1 LWGQPRQAEE
11 WVSQL
16 LRRVAQGCAAV
27 TITVALLALG
37 GWATGRLILASLGH
51 DFLPT
56 PPGTALVFLLLCG
69 ALLVG
74 CRHPAPRRARW
85 LSCAGATLV
94 LVVGLL
100 VLAQYL
106 TGTDLG
112 FEHWLS
118 RRAETFGQVPIGRM
132 SPLAAGAFVVA
143 SLALLVLLGA
153 PTRWRTAHD
162 VAASAAAGVMAVG
175 VLVLLGYWN
184 RTAFVF
190 GGGVIPMA
198 LPGAAAFVFLG
209 AGLLAGAR
217 SPVLTWRGIASLA
230 VGFGVG
236 LAASVALFVLVSS
249 QEQSRVRGEFDRK
262 AEALA
267 LAFRGGV
274 KGAVEELHNVG
285 ALFALSDS
293 VDRRSFRTF
302 VSQILER
309 QPSIRTFAWNP
320 LVADRE
326 RAGTE
331 AAARREGF
339 QEYRFTERYPDGR
352 LGSAGRRPE
361 YAPVL
366 YVEPLAAREA
376 ALGFDALSDPVRRAA
391 LEKARDTGQAAA
403 TEPITPV
410 TATPGDLGMLIFQ
423 PVYRP
428 GAPTATMRQ
437 RRTALRGFAVETLRL
452 ETLIRGALPDPERD
466 GLEFRLVD
474 ATGTLSEKTILASA
488 RAGAGARGPR
498 RFATWV
504 TVVDRQWRLEL
515 YAAPWYLAA
524 RRSEGPWLVLGS
536 GLLITILL
544 GAYLLASARHTA
556 EVSRLA
562 EGLRKISRAIDHSPA
577 SVVITDTQGA
587 IEYVNPKFTQ
597 VTGYTFDEV
606 RGQNPRVLKSG
617 EMPEETYRKLW
628 ATITA
633 GNEWRGELHNKKKN
647 GELFWEAASIS
658 PVRSP
663 DARITHYVGVKEDIT
678 EQKRME
684 AAARVHVHQLEA
696 LRATTADL
704 TRELDLTRLLHL
716 LITRAAELAGA
727 SSATVYLWEPAQATM
742 VPAAWHGL
750 GEWQATIRHVVG
762 HGIAGT
768 VAETRQGV
776 LVNDYRTSRYANP
789 VTLQHTT
796 VTASLGE
803 PLLYREEL
811 IGAITLNHEGGRSFT
826 ADDQTLLRLFADQAA
841 IAIANA
847 RFFREE
853 RDRRAQL
860 QAVRA
865 VSAEIIQELDLAQ
878 VLRLVAQRAC
888 ALTGAAAAD
897 IDLWDNDR
905 QILVPNTSYGHAAP
919 RPATAR
925 CLGEGVMGAVAASRH
940 GLIINDYR
948 SSPIAHPDTRA
959 HTTITASL
967 VEPLLYRDT
976 LLGVIGVDHETPGRI
991 FTPQD
996 QDLLRLFAAQAAIA
1010 IENARLHEQIKD
1022 HAATLERQVQERTQ
1036 DLEFALRLAE
1046 AASRA
1051 KSEFLTNMSHEL
1063 RTPLNGILGFADL
1076 MLRQGQTLPREKQ
1089 ARFLANIHTSGQRLL
1104 ELVSQLLD
1112 YTTAQGGGLGL
1123 ERRPL
1128 SPAGALD
1135 EVLAEV
1141 RPLATKKGLALQVE
1155 IAYDLPCVHADSVR
1169 FRQICFNLLTNAVK
1183 FTPVGGTITVTARA
1197 VTGQLGDLAIGQLES
1212 DPNDPRA
1219 QLPSRPPA
1227 EWLELSVTDTGI
1239 GIRREDLPRLFQ
1251 QFTQLESAY
1260 TKRHAGS
1267 GIGLALTRQLV
1278 ELHGGR
1284 IWAESDGEG
1293 KGSTFRVVLPFGD
1306 SAEIRNTAA
1315 AVGDERPL
1323 HPAETGRTLEKV
1335 GDTNGGGQQSD
1346 RGTG

>member
-1 LWGQPRQAEE
+1 LWGHSRQTEE
-11 WVSQL
+11 WVSRL
-16 LRRVAQGCAAV
+16 LRRVAQGCAAG
-27 TITVALLALG
+27 TIAVALLALG
-37 GWATGRLILASLGH
+37 GWATGRLIFASLRR
-51 DFLPT
+51 DFIPM
-56 PPGTALVFLLLCG
+56 PPGAALVFLLLGG

-74 CRHPAPRRARW
+74 CQHPAPRRARW
-85 LSCAGATLV
+85 LSRAGATLV
-94 LVVGLL
+94 LLVGLL

-118 RRAETFGQVPIGRM
+118 RSAETFGQVPIGRM

-153 PTRWRTAHD
+153 PTSWRTAHD

-209 AGLLAGAR
+209 GGLLAGAR
-217 SPVLTWRGIASLA
+217 SPVLTWRAVASLA

-249 QEQSRVRGEFDRK
+249 QEQTRVRGEFDRK

-267 LAFRGGV
+267 LAFRGSV
-274 KGAVEELHNVG
+274 KNTVEELHNVG

-293 VDRRSFRTF
+293 VDRRSFRIF

-309 QPSIRTFAWNP
+309 YPSIRSFAWTP

-331 AAARREGF
+331 AAVRREGF
-339 QEYRFTERYPDGR
+339 REYRFTERYPDGR
-352 LGSAGRRPE
+352 LGPAGRRAE
-361 YAPVL
+361 YAPVVYL
-366 YVEPLAAREA
+366 EPLALRKT
-376 ALGFDALSDPVRRAA
+376 ALGFDVLSDPMRRAV
-391 LEKARDTGQAAA
+391 LEKARDIGRAIA
-403 TEPITPV
+403 TEPTTP
-410 TATPGDLGMLIFQ
+410 AAGTPGDRGMLIFQ

-428 GAPTATMRQ
+428 GAPTAAVKQ
-437 RRTALRGFAVETLRL
+437 RRAALRGFVVETVDLDD
-452 ETLIRGALPDPERD
+452 LIREALPDPGRE
-466 GLEFRLVD
+466 GLEVRLVD
-474 ATGTLSEKTILASA
+474 ATRTLGEMTLFASA
-488 RAGAGARGPR
+488 GVGAASPSPL
-498 RFATWV
+498 RFATWM
-504 TVVDRQWRLEL
+504 TVLDRQWRLEL
-515 YAAPWYLAA
+515 YAAPWYVAA
-524 RRSEGPWLVLGS
+524 RRSEGAWLILGS
-536 GLLITILL
+536 GLFVTILL

-556 EVSRLA
+556 EVAQLA
-562 EGLRKISRAIDHSPA
+562 NSLRTISRATEQSPV

-587 IEYVNPKFTQ
+587 IEYANPKFTQ
-597 VTGYTFDEV
+597 ITGYAFDEV

-617 EMPEETYRKLW
+617 EMLEETYRQLW

-633 GNEWRGELHNKKKN
+633 GNEWRGEFHNKKKS

-663 DARITHYVGVKEDIT
+663 DGRITHYVAVKEDIT

-684 AAARVHVHQLEA
+684 ETARIHMHQLEA
-696 LRATTADL
+696 LRTTTADL

-716 LITRAAELAGA
+716 LIARAAELVGA
-727 SSATVYLWEPAQATM
+727 SSATVYLWEPTQAMM

-750 GEWQATIRHVVG
+750 GEWQATIRNPVG
-762 HGIAGT
+762 NGIVGT
-768 VAETRQGV
+768 VAETRQCV
-776 LVNDYRTSRYANP
+776 LANDYRTSVYANP

-803 PLLYREEL
+803 PLLYRGEL
-811 IGAITLNHEGGRSFT
+811 IGAITLNHEGGRTFT
-826 ADDQTLLRLFADQAA
+826 AEDQTILRLFADHAA
-841 IAIANA
+841 IAITNA
-847 RFFREE
+847 RLFREE

-865 VSAEIIQELDLAQ
+865 VSVEIIQELDLAH

-888 ALTGAAAAD
+888 TLTGAAAAD

-905 QILVPNTSYGHAAP
+905 QVLVPNTSHGHTAP
-919 RPATAR
+919 RPTTTR
-925 CLGEGVMGAVAASRH
+925 RLGEGTMGTVAQTRH
-940 GLIINDYR
+940 GLILNDYR
-948 SSPIAHPDTRA
+948 SSPIAHPDTLA
-959 HTTITASL
+959 HMTITASL
-967 VEPLLYRDT
+967 VEPLLYRDR
-976 LLGVIGVDHETPGRI
+976 LLGVIGVDHETPGRT

-996 QDLLRLFAAQAAIA
+996 QDILRLFAAQAAIA
-1010 IENARLHEQIKD
+1010 IENARLHEQITD
-1022 HAATLERQVQERTQ
+1022 HAATLEQQVQERTQ
-1036 DLEFALRLAE
+1036 DLEIALRLTE
-1046 AASRA
+1046 VASQA
-1051 KSEFLTNMSHEL
+1051 KSEFLGNMSHEL
-1063 RTPLNGILGFADL
+1063 RTPLNGILGFSEL
-1076 MLRQGQTLPREKQ
+1076 LQRQGQTLPREKQ
-1089 ARFLANIHTSGQRLL
+1089 ERFLANIHTSGQRLL
-1104 ELVSQLLD
+1104 ELVSKILD
-1112 YTTAQGGGLGL
+1112 AATAESGGLGL
-1123 ERRPL
+1123 DRRSL
-1128 SPAGALD
+1128 APAAALD
-1135 EVLAEV
+1135 EVLADV
-1141 RPLATKKGLALQVE
+1141 RPLATKKGLVLQAE
-1155 IAYDLPCVHADSVR
+1155 IAFDLPPVHADAVR

-1183 FTPVGGTITVTARA
+1183 FTPTGGTISVTARA
-1197 VTGQLGDLAIGQLES
+1197 VTGQLGDSAIRQRGS
-1212 DPNDPRA
+1212 DPSHPGA

-1239 GIRREDLPRLFQ
+1239 GIRREDLQRLFQ

-1267 GIGLALTRQLV
+1267 GMGLALTRRLV

-1293 KGSTFRVVLPFGD
+1293 QGSTFRVVLPRGD
-1306 SAEIRNTAA
+1306 SAETRDTATP
-1315 AVGDERPL
+1315 VGDDRSL
-1323 HPAETGRTLEKV
+1323 HPAETGRTL
-1335 GDTNGGGQQSD
+1335 
-1346 RGTG
+1346 

>member
-1 LWGQPRQAEE
+1 LWGQPRQVEE
-11 WVSQL
+11 WVPQL
-16 LRRVAQGCAAV
+16 LRRVAQACAAV
-27 TITVALLALG
+27 TIAVALLALW
-37 GWATGRLILASLGH
+37 GWATSHLILASLER
-51 DFLPT
+51 DFIPMS
-56 PPGTALVFLLLCG
+56 PGAALVVLLLGG

-74 CRHPAPRRARW
+74 CRRPAPRRARW

-94 LVVGLL
+94 LLVGLL
-100 VLAQYL
+100 VLAQHL

-118 RRAETFGQVPIGRM
+118 RSAGTFGQVPIGRM

-153 PTRWRTAHD
+153 PTSWRTAHD
-162 VAASAAAGVMAVG
+162 VAASAAAGVIAVG
-175 VLVLLGYWN
+175 VLVLLGYWH
-184 RTAFVF
+184 RTVFVF

-217 SPVLTWRGIASLA
+217 SPVLTWRAVASLA

-236 LAASVALFVLVSS
+236 LAASVALFILVSS
-249 QEQSRVRGEFDRK
+249 QEQSRIREEFDRK
-262 AEALA
+262 AEAFA

-274 KGAVEELHNVG
+274 KDTVEELQNVS
-285 ALFALSDS
+285 ALFTLPAS

-309 QPSIRTFAWNP
+309 QPSIRAFAWNP
-320 LVADRE
+320 RVADRE

-352 LGSAGRRPE
+352 LGPASRRAE
-361 YAPVL
+361 YAPVV
-366 YVEPLAAREA
+366 YVEPLALRKA
-376 ALGFDALSDPVRRAA
+376 ALGFDVLSDPVRRAVV
-391 LEKARDTGQAAA
+391 EKARDIGRAVA
-403 TEPITPV
+403 TEPTTP
-410 TATPGDLGMLIFQ
+410 AAGTPGDRGMLIFQ
-423 PVYRP
+423 PVYQP
-428 GAPTATMRQ
+428 GAPTTDMTRKRA
-437 RRTALRGFAVETLRL
+437 ALRGFVVETVDLDD
-452 ETLIRGALPDPERD
+452 LIRGALPDPGRE
-466 GLEFRLVD
+466 GLEIRLVD
-474 ATGTLSEKTILASA
+474 ATRTLSEMTLFASA
-488 RAGAGARGPR
+488 GVEAASRNAL
-498 RFATWV
+498 RFAMWM
-504 TVVDRQWRLEL
+504 TVLDRQWRLEL

-524 RRSEGPWLVLGS
+524 RRSEGAWLVLGS
-536 GLLITILL
+536 GLFVTILL

-556 EVSRLA
+556 EVANLA
-562 EGLRKISRAIDHSPA
+562 SSLRTISRATEQSPA

-587 IEYVNPKFTQ
+587 IAYVNPKFTQ
-597 VTGYTFDEV
+597 VTGYAFDEV

-617 EMPEETYRKLW
+617 EMPEETYRQLW

-633 GNEWRGELHNKKKN
+633 GNEWRGEFHNKKKN

-658 PVRSP
+658 PVRNP
-663 DARITHYVGVKEDIT
+663 DGCITHYVAVKEDIT

-684 AAARVHVHQLEA
+684 EAAHIRTHQLEVI
-696 LRATTADL
+696 RSVTAEI
-704 TRELDLTRLLHL
+704 TRELDLHTLLS
-716 LITRAAELAGA
+716 LITQRATELAGA
-727 SSATVYLWEPAQATM
+727 ASGGIYLWDDQAQVL
-742 VPAAWHGL
+742 VPHAYHGTGRLREKFSRRL
-750 GEWQATIRHVVG
+750 GEGLMGSVARERHG
-762 HGIAGT
+762 AI
-768 VAETRQGV
+768 
-776 LVNDYRTSRYANP
+776 VNDYRTSPLAHQR
-789 VTLQHTT
+789 TLETT
-796 VTASLGE
+796 EITAVLAE
-803 PLLYREEL
+803 PLVYRDRL
-811 IGAITLNHEGGRSFT
+811 LGVLAVHHERGERRFGES
-826 ADDQTLLRLFADQAA
+826 DQDVLRLFAAQAA
-841 IAIANA
+841 IAIENA
-847 RFFREE
+847 RLFRQEH
-853 RDRRAQL
+853 DGRAQL
-860 QAVRA
+860 EAIRV
-865 VSAEIIQELDLAQ
+865 VSGEIIQELDLVH

-888 ALTGAAAAD
+888 TLTGAAAAD

-905 QILVPNTSYGHAAP
+905 QLLVPSTSYGHTAP
-919 RPATAR
+919 RPTTTR
-925 CLGEGVMGAVAASRH
+925 RLGEGVMGTVAETRQ

-948 SSPIAHPDTRA
+948 SSPIAHPDTLA

-976 LLGVIGVDHETPGRI
+976 LLGIIGVDHETPGRI

-1051 KSEFLTNMSHEL
+1051 KAEFLTNMSHEL
-1063 RTPLNGILGFADL
+1063 RTPLNGILGFSDL
-1076 MLRQGQTLPREKQ
+1076 MLRQEQTLPREKQ
-1089 ARFLANIHTSGQRLL
+1089 VRFLTNIYTSGQRLL

-1112 YTTAQGGGLGL
+1112 YTTAQDGRLGL
-1123 ERRPL
+1123 DRRPL

-1141 RPLATKKGLALQVE
+1141 RPLAMKKGLALQVE
-1155 IAYDLPCVHADSVR
+1155 IAYDLPAVHADPAR

-1183 FTPVGGTITVTARA
+1183 FTPAGGTITVTARA
-1197 VTGQLGDLAIGQLES
+1197 VTGQLGDSAVGQLGS
-1212 DPNDPRA
+1212 DPSDPSA
-1219 QLPSRPPA
+1219 QFPGRPLA
-1227 EWLELSVTDTGI
+1227 EWLELSVADTGI

-1293 KGSTFRVVLPFGD
+1293 KGSEFRVLFPFRDPAGRG
-1306 SAEIRNTAA
+1306 ETAA
-1315 AVGDERPL
+1315 PPRDDRSFPSVDADGTL
-1323 HPAETGRTLEKV
+1323 HKV
-1335 GDTNGGGQQSD
+1335 G
-1346 RGTG
+1346 GTSRTRQ

>member
-1 LWGQPRQAEE
+1 MATLA
-11 WVSQL
+11 
-16 LRRVAQGCAAV
+16 
-27 TITVALLALG
+27 IALLALG
-37 GWATGRLILASLGH
+37 GWATERLILASFGR
-51 DFLPT
+51 DFLPMS
-56 PPGTALVFLLLCG
+56 PATALVFVLLGG

-74 CRHPAPRRARW
+74 SGRAAAQSARW
-85 LSCAGATLV
+85 LSRAGATVV
-94 LVVGLL
+94 LLMGMLS
-100 VLAQYL
+100 LAQYL
-106 TGTDLG
+106 TGANLG
-112 FEHWLS
+112 FEEWLS
-118 RRAETFGQVPIGRM
+118 RRSDTFGQVPIGQM
-132 SPLAAGAFVVA
+132 SPLTAGAFVVA

-153 PTRWRTAHD
+153 PPRWRTAHD

-175 VLVLLGYWN
+175 VLVLLGYWS

-198 LPGAAAFVFLG
+198 LPTAAAFVFLG

-217 SPVLTWRGIASLA
+217 SPVLTWRTVTSLA

-236 LAASVALFVLVSS
+236 LAASITLFALVNS

-309 QPSIRTFAWNP
+309 QPSIRAFAWNP
-320 LVADRE
+320 LVAERE
-326 RAGTE
+326 RAARE

-339 QEYRFTERYPDGR
+339 REFRFTERFPDGR

-366 YVEPLAAREA
+366 YVEPLAARGA
-376 ALGFDALSDPVRRAA
+376 ALGFDVLSDPVRRAA

-403 TEPITPV
+403 TEPTTP
-410 TATPGDLGMLIFQ
+410 AAGTPGDRGMLIFQ

-428 GAPTATMRQ
+428 GVPTAAVKQ
-437 RRTALRGFAVETLRL
+437 RRTALRGFVVETVDLDK
-452 ETLIRGALPDPERD
+452 LIRGALPDPGRE
-466 GLEFRLVD
+466 GLEVRLVD
-474 ATGTLSEKTILASA
+474 ATRTLSEMTLFASEGVKA
-488 RAGAGARGPR
+488 AAPSPL
-498 RFATWV
+498 RFAMWM
-504 TVVDRQWRLEL
+504 TVLDRQWRLEL

-524 RRSEGPWLVLGS
+524 RRSEGAWLVLGS

-577 SVVITDTQGA
+577 SVVVTDTQGA

-597 VTGYTFDEV
+597 VTGYAFDEV
-606 RGQNPRVLKSG
+606 RGRNPRVLKSG
-617 EMPEETYRKLW
+617 EMPKETYQQLW
-628 ATITA
+628 AAITA
-633 GNEWRGELHNKKKN
+633 GNEWRGEFHNKKKN

-658 PVRSP
+658 PVRGP
-663 DARITHYVGVKEDIT
+663 DGRITHYVAVKEDIT

-684 AAARVHVHQLEA
+684 AAARTHIHQLEA
-696 LRATTADL
+696 LRANTADL
-704 TRELDLTRLLHL
+704 TRELDLTRLLQL
-716 LITRAAELAGA
+716 LIARAAELVGA
-727 SSATVYLWEPAQATM
+727 SSATVYLWEPAQAMM

-750 GEWQATIRHVVG
+750 GEWQATIRHAVG

-776 LVNDYRTSRYANP
+776 LANDYPTSRYANP

-811 IGAITLNHEGGRSFT
+811 IGAITLNHEGGRTFT
-826 ADDQTLLRLFADQAA
+826 AEDQTLLRLFADQAA
-841 IAIANA
+841 IAIVNA
-847 RFFREE
+847 RLFREE

-865 VSAEIIQELDLAQ
+865 VSDEITQELDLTN

-888 ALTGAAAAD
+888 ALTGATAAD
-897 IDLWDNDR
+897 IDLWDKER
-905 QILVPNTSYGHAAP
+905 QLLVPNTSHGHSMP
-919 RPATAR
+919 RSATTR
-925 CLGEGVMGAVAASRH
+925 RLGEGVMGTVAETRR

-948 SSPIAHPDTRA
+948 SSPIAHPDTLA

-976 LLGVIGVDHETPGRI
+976 LLGVIGVDHETPGRT

-1010 IENARLHEQIKD
+1010 IENARLHEQIKV
-1022 HAATLERQVQERTQ
+1022 HAATMERQVQERTQ
-1036 DLEFALRLAE
+1036 DLELALRLAE

-1051 KSEFLTNMSHEL
+1051 KAEFLTNMSHEL
-1063 RTPLNGILGFADL
+1063 RTPLNGILGFSDL

-1089 ARFLANIHTSGQRLL
+1089 ERFLSNIHASGQRLL

-1112 YTTAQGGGLGL
+1112 FTTARGGGLGL
-1123 ERRPL
+1123 DRRPM
-1128 SPAGALD
+1128 SPAAAIE
-1135 EVLAEV
+1135 EVLAQV
-1141 RPLATKKGLALQVE
+1141 RPIAAKKGLGLRIEMAE
-1155 IAYDLPCVHADSVR
+1155 GLPSVSADPAR

-1183 FTPVGGTITVTARA
+1183 FTPVGGTISVTVRTVR
-1197 VTGQLGDLAIGQLES
+1197 GHLGELADPQAGTEAS
-1212 DPNDPRA
+1212 DPTGGGA
-1219 QLPSRPPA
+1219 SSSLQ
-1227 EWLELSVTDTGI
+1227 WLQLSVADTGI
-1239 GIRREDLPRLFQ
+1239 GIRSADLPRLFE
-1251 QFTQLESAY
+1251 QFAQLESAY

-1284 IWAESDGEG
+1284 IWAESAGEG
-1293 KGSTFRVVLPFGD
+1293 KGSTFRVVIPCAD
-1306 SAEIRNTAA
+1306 SAETRDAA
-1315 AVGDERPL
+1315 TRVDGQSPREVGNI
-1323 HPAETGRTLEKV
+1323 TGAR
-1335 GDTNGGGQQSD
+1335 Q
-1346 RGTG
+1346 

>member
-1 LWGQPRQAEE
+1 LWGQPRQVEE

-27 TITVALLALG
+27 TIGVALLALG
-37 GWATGRLILASLGH
+37 GLATGRLILASLGR
-51 DFLPT
+51 DFIPMS
-56 PPGTALVFLLLCG
+56 PGAGLVFMLLGG

-94 LVVGLL
+94 LLVGLL
-100 VLAQYL
+100 VLTQHV

-118 RRAETFGQVPIGRM
+118 RSTGTFGQVPIGRM

-143 SLALLVLLGA
+143 SLSLLVLLGA
-153 PTRWRTAHD
+153 PASWRTAHD

-198 LPGAAAFVFLG
+198 LPTATTFVFLG

-217 SPVLTWRGIASLA
+217 SPVLTWRAVVSLG

-236 LAASVALFVLVSS
+236 VAASVALFVLVNS
-249 QEQSRVRGEFDRK
+249 QEQSRIRGEFERK

-267 LAFRGGV
+267 LAFRGAV
-274 KGAVEELHNVG
+274 KDTVEELHNVG
-285 ALFALSDS
+285 ALFALSES

-309 QPSIRTFAWNP
+309 QPSIRAFGWSP
-320 LVADRE
+320 LVTDRE
-326 RAGTE
+326 RASTE
-331 AAARREGF
+331 TAARRDGF
-339 QEYRFTERYPDGR
+339 QDYHFTERYPDGR
-352 LGSAGRRPE
+352 LGPARRRAE
-361 YAPVL
+361 YAPVV
-366 YVEPLAAREA
+366 YVEPLALRKA
-376 ALGFDALSDPVRRAA
+376 ALGFDVLSDPVRRAVV
-391 LEKARDTGQAAA
+391 EKARDIGRAVA
-403 TEPITPV
+403 TEPTTP
-410 TATPGDLGMLIFQ
+410 AAGTPGDRGMLIFQ
-423 PVYRP
+423 PVYRS
-428 GAPTATMRQ
+428 GAPTAAVKQ
-437 RRTALRGFAVETLRL
+437 RRAALRGFVVETVDLDD
-452 ETLIRGALPDPERD
+452 LIRGALLDPGRE
-466 GLEFRLVD
+466 GLEVRLVD
-474 ATGTLSEKTILASA
+474 ATRTLSEMTLFASA
-488 RAGAGARGPR
+488 GVKAASLSPL

-515 YAAPWYLAA
+515 HAAPWYLVA
-524 RRSEGPWLVLGS
+524 RRSEGAWLVLGS
-536 GLLITILL
+536 GLFVTILL

-556 EVSRLA
+556 DVAQLA
-562 EGLRKISRAIDHSPA
+562 NGLRTISRGIEQSPA
-577 SVVITDTQGA
+577 SVVITDMQGA

-597 VTGYTFDEV
+597 VTGYAFDEV

-617 EMPEETYRKLW
+617 EMPEEVYRQLW
-628 ATITA
+628 ATIMA
-633 GNEWRGELHNKKKN
+633 GNEWRGEFYNKKKN

-663 DARITHYVGVKEDIT
+663 DGRITHYVAVKEDIT

-684 AAARVHVHQLEA
+684 AAARIHTQQLEA

-704 TRELDLTRLLHL
+704 TRELELTRLLHL
-716 LITRAAELAGA
+716 LIARAADLVGA
-727 SSATVYLWEPAQATM
+727 SSATVYLWEPAQAMM

-750 GEWQATIRHVVG
+750 GDWQASIRHPVG
-762 HGIAGT
+762 HGIAGM

-776 LVNDYRTSRYANP
+776 LANDYRTSRYANP

-803 PLLYREEL
+803 PLLYRDEF
-811 IGAITLNHEGGRSFT
+811 IGAITLNHEDDRTFT

-841 IAIANA
+841 IAIVNA
-847 RFFREE
+847 RLFHEE
-853 RDRRAQL
+853 RDGRAQL
-860 QAVRA
+860 EAVRA
-865 VSAEIIQELDLAQ
+865 VSAEIIQELDLEH

-888 ALTGAAAAD
+888 ALTGAVAAD

-905 QILVPNTSYGHAAP
+905 QLLVPNTSYGHTAP
-919 RPATAR
+919 RPTTTR
-925 CLGEGVMGAVAASRH
+925 RLGEGAMGTVASTRH

-948 SSPIAHPDTRA
+948 SSPIAHPHTLA

-991 FTPQD
+991 FTLRD
-996 QDLLRLFAAQAAIA
+996 QALLRLFAAQAAIA
-1010 IENARLHEQIKD
+1010 IENARLHEQIRD

-1089 ARFLANIHTSGQRLL
+1089 VRFLTNIHTSGQRLL

-1123 ERRPL
+1123 DRRRL

-1155 IAYDLPCVHADSVR
+1155 MAYDLPSVHADPAR

-1197 VTGQLGDLAIGQLES
+1197 VAGQLGDLAIGQLGS
-1212 DPNDPRA
+1212 DPSDPRA

-1306 SAEIRNTAA
+1306 FAETRDTAT
-1315 AVGDERPL
+1315 AVGGDRSL
-1323 HPAETGRTLEKV
+1323 HPAETGRTLKK
-1335 GDTNGGGQQSD
+1335 GRDTNGGGQEPE